1 MPPVYKLG
9 DFGLMINY
17 EKDAMSDAQEGDSRF
32 KLLHAKQS
40 NRGYH
45 VEDYGRRRH

>member
-1 MPPVYKLG
+1 MSFFISEETRGEVVPPVYKLG

-32 KLLHAKQS
+32 KLTCKT
-40 NRGYH
+40 
-45 VEDYGRRRH
+45 E